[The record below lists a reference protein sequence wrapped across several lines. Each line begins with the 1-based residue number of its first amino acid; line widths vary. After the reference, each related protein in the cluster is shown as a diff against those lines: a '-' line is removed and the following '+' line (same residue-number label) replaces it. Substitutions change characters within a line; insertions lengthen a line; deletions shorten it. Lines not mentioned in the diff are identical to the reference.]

1 MTSPFFAEAERTLKP
16 EHVDVEHTGY
26 FLSVPSDK
34 QGWRVYAFDTQPN
47 RDRFVNK
54 YRPHGARPCKD
65 PWS

>member
-1 MTSPFFAEAERTLKP
+1 MTDPFFAEAMTSLRCD
-16 EHVDVEHTGY
+16 HVDAELVGH

-34 QGWRVYAFDTQPN
+34 EGWRVYAFNTQPN